1 MCDQYEACDDCLRD
15 PFCGWS
21 FQPNRWYSYD
31 NIYYE
36 YIDPRQGK
44 QLRSNN
50 YDKTMIKLHV
60 LKKINVFKLLV
71 HDIRDDNQLQSCN
84 LINRNSFRSINLST
98 YAIFKKLYLVITIL
112 KEIFNNKET
121 VIKKFN
127 WPQVDFSKQ
136 SLPSYIVIYPF
147 EI

>member
-1 MCDQYEACDDCLRD
+1 M
-15 PFCGWS
+15 
-21 FQPNRWYSYD
+21 
-31 NIYYE
+31 
-36 YIDPRQGK
+36 
-44 QLRSNN
+44 
-50 YDKTMIKLHV
+50 TKLHV

-121 VIKKFN
+121 VIK
-127 WPQVDFSKQ
+127 
-136 SLPSYIVIYPF
+136 
-147 EI
+147 